1 MQFWPSFKYFEC
13 AILVQIRSET
23 PDQNYILTIIY
34 RLFLHFK
41 WRNGQSNRMFRILR
55 AFPIDSCGFA
65 VVSVKLAVH
74 KIKVLSRFSYLYQSH
89 HHADPLPLEIT
100 YAAKV
105 MQLIKIWKSIPI
117 YVWNAIF
124 AGCIFAS
131 SLCTKLYFGQSII
144 KNNIIIK
151 KYY

>member
-1 MQFWPSFKYFEC
+1 MHTDHNIWPLERK
-13 AILVQIRSET
+13 
-23 PDQNYILTIIY
+23 
-34 RLFLHFK
+34 
-41 WRNGQSNRMFRILR
+41 NGQSNRMFRILR